1 MARNTVKLLHFITIN
16 ASGYFEENNENKF
29 LRIVSADR
37 RRDKQ
42 KEYEKAWG
50 KIKDFIRSINNN
62 SDNCDEKYNKIKLT
76 RIKTLEFYGVK
87 NVLAPFSMAVTN
99 AARKVLL

>member
-62 SDNCDEKYNKIKLT
+62 SDNCHKKYNKIKLK
-76 RIKTLEFYGVK
+76 KTLEFYCVK
-87 NVLAPFSMAVTN
+87 MFLAPFSMTVTN
-99 AARKVLL
+99 AAPKLLL

>member
-1 MARNTVKLLHFITIN
+1 M
-16 ASGYFEENNENKF
+16 
-29 LRIVSADR
+29 RIVSADR

-62 SDNCDEKYNKIKLT
+62 SDNCHKKYNKIKLK
-76 RIKTLEFYGVK
+76 KTLEFYCVK
-87 NVLAPFSMAVTN
+87 MFLAPFSMTVTN
-99 AARKVLL
+99 AAPKLLL

>member
-16 ASGYFEENNENKF
+16 ASGYFEEDNENKF

-62 SDNCDEKYNKIKLT
+62 SDNCDEKYNKIKLK
-76 RIKTLEFYGVK
+76 KTLEFYSVK
-87 NVLAPFSMAVTN
+87 MFWAPFSMTVTN
-99 AARKVLL
+99 AAPKVLL